1 MNRRLICLLLILSLM
16 FTAFIPFAKADYTVL
31 YASDGRTKQVDS
43 NDIEKWIAVGWFPS
57 PEEAEIIT
65 MYSMDGREIK
75 LPEYHREA
83 FGNVGW
89 YNTIDEVTL
98 TMYSMD
104 GRSIVV
110 YRDAAEAHNKVGWY
124 YNLSDVTVKMYDIG
138 GNEYTIYKDNIEKE
152 LSNGLTT
159 NIDDVR
165 QLMFSADGRFLY
177 VPFSDVAAYNN
188 VGWFTAGSKL
198 DPNKPMVALTF
209 DDGPGQ
215 YTDQV
220 LSILDKYNSRATFF
234 VQGKAVSGYAD
245 VLKRAVDMGC
255 EIGNHTWSHVNLTS
269 GIGNQ
274 ISATNTAVYNAT
286 GVYPKIYRPPY
297 GSYNSYVLNSIAMP
311 AIMWSVDTL
320 DWKTRSVS
328 QNIASVKKDARDGS
342 IILMHDVHKPT
353 ADSVEAIVKHLLMS
367 GYQLVT
373 VSELLDSRC
382 GGAVSG
388 KVYKSAP

>member
-83 FGNVGW
+83 FRNVGW

-177 VPFSDVAAYNN
+177 VPFSNVAAYNN